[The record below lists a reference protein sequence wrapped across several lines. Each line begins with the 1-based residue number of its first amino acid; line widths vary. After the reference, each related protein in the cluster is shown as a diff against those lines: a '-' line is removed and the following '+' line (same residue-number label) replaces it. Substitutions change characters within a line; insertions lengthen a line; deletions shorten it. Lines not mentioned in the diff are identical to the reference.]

1 MIDVDLARRLRDAG
15 LRWRP
20 SPGDRFVVER
30 LVDSDEGVGDVFTLS
45 DMTIEAHEHPT
56 GTVLGFN
63 GTTEWA
69 LDSVAADDALWLPRE
84 DQLRELLG
92 STFVSLTRVLV
103 DGEPL
108 AYRVTVALDGAAA
121 TGPDSVHVAADPET
135 AYAHALLAY
144 VDASLRLDGP
154 EEADEPSTD
163 GLRGDAGLDGDATK

>member
-20 SPGDRFVVER
+20 AAGDRFVVER
-30 LVDSDEGVGDVFTLS
+30 LLDGDEGGGDVFTLS

-69 LDSVAADDALWLPRE
+69 LDSVAAEDALWLPRE
-84 DQLRELLG
+84 DQLRDLLG
-92 STFVSLTRVLV
+92 PSFLALTRVVV
-103 DGEPL
+103 DDQHVG
-108 AYRVTVALDGAAA
+108 YQVRIRDAASPS
-121 TGPDSVHVAADPET
+121 GDDVHASADPET

-144 VDASLRLDGP
+144 IDASLRLDDP
-154 EEADEPSTD
+154 
-163 GLRGDAGLDGDATK
+163 DATGLSDVSRPSP

>member
-20 SPGDRFVVER
+20 APGDRFVVER
-30 LVDSDEGVGDVFTLS
+30 LVDSDEGVGDVFTIS

-69 LDSVAADDALWLPRE
+69 LDSVAAEDALWLPRE

-92 STFVSLTRVLV
+92 RSFVGLSRVFVDDEHVAYEVRVL
-103 DGEPL
+103 D
-108 AYRVTVALDGAAA
+108 RDSS
-121 TGPDSVHVAADPET
+121 TGDEVHAADDAET
-135 AYAHALLAY
+135 AYGHALLAY
-144 VDASLRLDGP
+144 VDASLRLG
-154 EEADEPSTD
+154 EIE
-163 GLRGDAGLDGDATK
+163 